1 MFGGVTLT
9 KFRYSK
15 ILCIILAIAT
25 IATLILP
32 IGSFTTYASEGDYQY
47 ITYAGSA
54 YIQKYL
60 GNDENVE
67 IPSTLG
73 GNTVTTIDDYTFRDC
88 VSVKSVVIPSTVT
101 RIDSSAFEGCI
112 NLETVNIPNSVTY
125 LGGKVFYGCQS
136 LTTITIPASVT
147 YIGPE
152 LTSWCTSLT
161 EINVDSKSKG
171 YASVDGVLMDIGK
184 TRIMNFPAAKECEV
198 YTVPTTVRNINKSAF
213 SGCTGLK
220 SIVLPPDTALYIYEY
235 AFAGCTG
242 LTSINLPS
250 NIMSIYDYAFEGCT
264 SLKEFTVDPK
274 NANFTTV
281 DGVLFNKAKTR
292 LVRYPCAKEDTTYT
306 IPKTV
311 TYVDYGGFA
320 DCTNLSSVVIH
331 KGFYY
336 FRDEAFKG
344 CTGLTSITL
353 PSSITSV
360 GSRTFEGCTALESIT
375 ISTQNI
381 YYSSKDGVL
390 FDKEKTTIH
399 YYPQGKT
406 DTTYTIPNTVD
417 LIDRRAFYGAD
428 NLTKLVIPNT
438 VETIREDAFLGCD
451 NLTIYAKSESY
462 AYKYA
467 TNNGINAVFTDII
480 KSIDHK
486 VENGKIIFTLVTY
499 AGDYNRVKL
508 TTPDNLG
515 GSLAVASTY
524 TVNEDGDFVWTI
536 KTTKPMETTEYAFD
550 FRSSVTG
557 KYLKDYSNYNA
568 EIVTNIKSISY
579 ERMNGKVI
587 FTVVTSA
594 GDFNRI
600 KATLADD
607 LKGYVA
613 YSDTYVVNEDG
624 DYVWTITAK
633 ATDDVQEYAFDLRS
647 TETGKYIR
655 EYVFT
660 TVHPTI
666 REVYYRE
673 VSGVL
678 YFTVYTNPGDFD
690 RLRCGTGPSTV
701 GNLVNANSYYENYSG
716 EFVWSF
722 SLEKP
727 TETITLYL
735 DVRNSDTGKFIKD
748 YFVFDFV
755 V

>member
-1 MFGGVTLT
+1 MT
-9 KFRYSK
+9 KFRHSK
-15 ILCIILAIAT
+15 ILCVILAIAT

-32 IGSFTTYASEGDYQY
+32 IGSFTAYAASEGDYEY
-47 ITYAGSA
+47 VSYSGSA

-60 GNDENVE
+60 GDDENVE

-73 GNTVTTIDDYTFRDC
+73 GNTVTTIDDYAFRNC
-88 VSVKSVVIPSTVT
+88 KNIKNVVIPATVT
-101 RIDSSAFEGCI
+101 RIDSSAFEGCV
-112 NLETVNIPNSVTY
+112 NLESINIPNSVTY
-125 LGGKVFYGCQS
+125 LGGKVFYGCES

-152 LTSWCTSLT
+152 LLSWCSSLE

-171 YASVDGVLMDIGK
+171 YVSVDGVLMDIGK
-184 TRIMNFPAAKECEV
+184 TRVVNFPAAKKCEV

-213 SGCTGLK
+213 AGCTGLK
-220 SIVLPPDTALYIYEY
+220 SIILPPDTALYIYEY
-235 AFAGCTG
+235 AFAGCTAF
-242 LTSINLPS
+242 TSINLPS
-250 NIMSIYDYAFEGCT
+250 NIMSIYDYAFDGCT
-264 SLKEFTVDPK
+264 SLKEFTVDSK
-274 NANFTTV
+274 NANFTAV
-281 DGVLFNKAKTR
+281 DGVLFNKSMTR
-292 LVRYPCAKEDTTYT
+292 IVRYPCAKEDTAYT

-311 TYVDYGGFA
+311 TYVDYAAFA
-320 DCTNLSSVVIH
+320 DCTNLVSVTIH
-331 KGFYY
+331 KGFHY
-336 FRDEAFKG
+336 FRDEAFRG

-390 FDKEKTTIH
+390 FDKTKSKIH

-406 DTTYTIPNTVD
+406 DADYTIPNTVNT
-417 LIDRRAFYGAD
+417 IDKRAFYGAD
-428 NLTKLVIPNT
+428 NLTKLVIPNS

-462 AYKYA
+462 AYSYA
-467 TNNGINAVFTDII
+467 QSNGINAVFTDII
-480 KSIDHK
+480 KNISHR

-508 TTPDNLG
+508 TTPDNLS

-524 TVNEDGDFVWTI
+524 TVNDDGDYVWTI
-536 KTTKPMETTEYAFD
+536 KTTKPLETTEYAFD
-550 FRSSVTG
+550 FRSTETG
-557 KYLKDYSNYNA
+557 RYIKDYTNYEA
-568 EIVTNIKSISY
+568 EIVTNIKSVSY

-600 KATLADD
+600 KVTLADD

-613 YSDTYVVNEDG
+613 YSDTYTVNSDG
-624 DYVWTITAK
+624 NYVWTITAK
-633 ATDDVQEYAFDLRS
+633 ASDDVQEYAFDLRS
-647 TETGKYIR
+647 VETGKYIR
-655 EYVFT
+655 EYVFA

-678 YFTVYTNPGDFD
+678 YFTVYTNPGNFD
-690 RLRCGTGPSTV
+690 RLRCGTGYSTV

-716 EFVWSF
+716 EYVWSF

-727 TETITLYL
+727 SETITLYL
-735 DVRNSDTGKFIKD
+735 DVRNSETGKFIKD